1 MPKALVVRNTSPAAA
16 AGKAV
21 AWERQDWETQEDFEL
36 FHQYCETSRP
46 GETPSKW
53 IMRTNQT
60 HDVDE
65 TAALNQ
71 WATRRQAL
79 MRWSSDTR
87 MLQSQIEIGQIIA
100 ELAPSMK
107 MLSEFVLAKI
117 GDLQKQD
124 ENGKI
129 NQANEFMTI
138 RLVEQATKLATAVAQ
153 LMNAVNK
160 SDKNTTVQ
168 VANVFQDK
176 NDKSKVVTFS
186 NEWNEV

>member
-1 MPKALVVRNTSPAAA
+1 MAGG
-16 AGKAV
+16 GKAV
-21 AWERQDWETQEDFEL
+21 VWERQDWETQDDFDL
-36 FHQYCETSRP
+36 FHDYCETARP

-53 IMRTNQT
+53 IIRTSKG

-65 TAALNQ
+65 LAALNQ

-87 MLQSQIEIGQIIA
+87 MLQSQIEIGQIVA

-107 MLSEFVLAKI
+107 MLSDFVLAKI
-117 GDLQKQD
+117 SELQKPSED
-124 ENGKI
+124 GRVSKDAEY
-129 NQANEFMTI
+129 MTL
-138 RLVEQATKLATAVAQ
+138 RLVEQATKLATAVSQ

-160 SDKNTTVQ
+160 SDKGTTVQ
-168 VANVFQDK
+168 VANVFQGKDA
-176 NDKSKVVTFS
+176 DKSKVVTFS

>member
-1 MPKALVVRNTSPAAA
+1 MPKALVVKNTSPAA

-21 AWERQDWETQEDFEL
+21 AWERQEWEDQYEFDL
-36 FHQYCETSRP
+36 FHDYCETSKP
-46 GETPSKW
+46 GETPSRW
-53 IMRTNQT
+53 IMRTGKS

-65 TAALNQ
+65 IAALNQ

-87 MLQSQIEIGQIIA
+87 MLQSQIEIGQIVA

-107 MLSEFVLAKI
+107 MLSDFVLAKI
-117 GDLQKQD
+117 SDLQKSGED
-124 ENGKI
+124 GKI
-129 NQANEFMTI
+129 NQSNEFMTI
-138 RLVEQATKLATAVAQ
+138 RLVEQATKLASAVAQ

-176 NDKSKVVTFS
+176 SDKNKVVTFS